1 VKKTENTQKT
11 KTKTY
16 LLILKAFHT
25 RLVCQPRKH
34 LALTRVAVLCHHYL
48 YTLLQLHLDHPLRD
62 PTAYDATLPATVA
75 VAAAAPAVINE
86 TGAAVL
92 PPR

>member
-1 VKKTENTQKT
+1 M
-11 KTKTY
+11 
-16 LLILKAFHT
+16 
-25 RLVCQPRKH
+25 
-34 LALTRVAVLCHHYL
+34 ALTRVAVLCHHYL

-62 PTAYDATLPATVA
+62 PTAYDATLLLAATVA
-75 VAAAAPAVINE
+75 VAAAAAAPAVINE